1 MKTYKFIAVIIFTL
15 MVSLLYGQQ
24 CEKGMEKGK
33 REKIQAQK
41 IAFITEKLNLTP
53 EEAQIFWPVYN
64 ELEKKRDAIHADK
77 MKKVKCGED
86 IYSTLSKE
94 ELEKIA
100 DSFVEIDL
108 QDAKLAIDYNE
119 KFKKVLPI
127 DKVVKL
133 YHAEHQFRNH
143 LLKQM
148 KEKKGK

>member
-1 MKTYKFIAVIIFTL
+1 MKTYKFIAVLIFTL

-53 EEAQIFWPVYN
+53 EEAQVFWPVYN
-64 ELEKKRDAIHADK
+64 ELEKKRDAIHVDK
-77 MKKVKCGED
+77 MKKVKCCDEN
-86 IYSTLSKE
+86 YSTLSKE

-108 QDAKLAIDYNE
+108 QDAKLAIDYNG
-119 KFKKVLPI
+119 KFKKILPI

-133 YHAEHQFRNH
+133 YHAEHQFKNH

-148 KEKKGK
+148 KERKNK